1 MATAAAACSTKPP
14 SALLALTELPRA
26 LIEFGMLPMA
36 APALASLPRGDGHPV
51 LVIPGFNA
59 SDKST
64 RILRFYLRH
73 MGYDA
78 HSWDLGR
85 NRGPKSIGDE
95 GEKLIERIET
105 IHALEGRSV
114 SIIGWSLGGIMARVI
129 SRRVP
134 DKVRQVITLG
144 APFAGTPRAT
154 RVWRLYEYLSGH
166 QIDDERA
173 LSYLSEGAMPLP
185 FPATAIW
192 SRDDGIVPWA
202 NCVEP
207 FCDTSDNIEVFGSH
221 FGLPVNPAVLY
232 AVADRLAQ
240 PEDEWKPFD
249 RRGLWRAMAYPSAGH
264 A

>member
-1 MATAAAACSTKPP
+1 MATAAATCSKPP
-14 SALLALTELPRA
+14 SAILALTELPRA
-26 LIEFGMLPMA
+26 LLEFGLLPMA

-59 SDKST
+59 SDRST

-73 MGYDA
+73 MGYEA

-85 NRGPKSIGDE
+85 NRGPRSIGDA

-105 IHALEGRSV
+105 IYARDSRRI
-114 SIIGWSLGGIMARVI
+114 SIVGWSLGGIMARVI
-129 SRRVP
+129 SRRLP

-173 LSYLSEGAMPLP
+173 LSYLSEGEMPLP
-185 FPATAIW
+185 FPSTAIW

-202 NCVEP
+202 SCVEP
-207 FCDTSDNIEVFGSH
+207 HCDTSDNIEVFGSH
-221 FGLPVNPAVLY
+221 FGLPINAAVMY
-232 AVADRLAQ
+232 AIADRLAQ
-240 PEDEWKPFD
+240 PEDAWKPFD